1 MEQENCKSKTAA
13 DGVVFLT
20 IRLRK
25 QDSAFVYH
33 VFEAHEGICS
43 YSTLDHEPGS
53 FYRDLEFQVPIDFI
67 DEVERV
73 LKELGESFDVIR
85 LSTRS

>member
-1 MEQENCKSKTAA
+1 MEQENC
-13 DGVVFLT
+13 GVKFLT

-53 FYRDLEFQVPIDFI
+53 AYRDLEFQVPVDFI

-73 LKELGESFDVIR
+73 LKELGESLDVIR
-85 LSTRS
+85 LS